1 MTSHLVPGRLRALCL
16 ALIVVGI
23 AGSAGERAWAQGTAP
38 VLRLS
43 PEEAVAS
50 ALDHNLA
57 LRGARLGPQL
67 ADLDVNVAR
76 TAWTPQLSTR
86 FVNIDS
92 QAPPTS
98 PFDQTQPALL
108 DRQVTSELGLAQ
120 QLPWGTAYR
129 VGWTGARRSNSS
141 FLARFRPELSS
152 GATATLIQPLL
163 KGLTFD
169 AARASR
175 DVSLR
180 NRDIAAADLDT
191 ALASTRRE
199 VLSAYWTWVYARQLL
214 GVRQQ
219 SLSLAATLLE
229 GNRRRIAVGA
239 MATVDAIEA
248 EAEVARRSE
257 AIIIAEKDVANAED
271 QVRLLIFDPGDPR
284 YRDALEPDGR
294 LDDTVAAPP
303 ADIVERALAGRQDLR
318 TIRQLVEVDQITV
331 RQSRNDAL
339 PDATLRVDYSLRATG
354 GTELLRDTAVT
365 GAVTG
370 SVQRSFASVLDDLA
384 RSRYPTWSVELA
396 VSYPLGTAKAEAS
409 TARAVIA
416 QRRREASLAAAEQQ
430 TVTEV
435 TAAQREVS
443 ANAKRLDST
452 AIAVTLSERRLDA
465 EERKF
470 TVGLSTSFFVFQ
482 AQRDLASAREA
493 QLRSALDHRLSWV
506 DLEAIQTIPVRGT
519 SAASANVPR

>member
-1 MTSHLVPGRLRALCL
+1 MRSHRVAERRRVFWL
-16 ALIVVGI
+16 ALVVIGVVG
-23 AGSAGERAWAQGTAP
+23 AAGERASAQVPAP

-43 PEEAVAS
+43 PQEAVAS
-50 ALDHNLA
+50 ALEHNLV
-57 LRGARLGPQL
+57 LKGARLGPQL

-76 TAWTPQLSTR
+76 TVWTPQFSTR
-86 FVNIDS
+86 LVNSDS
-92 QAPPTS
+92 ETPPSS
-98 PFDQTQPALL
+98 PFDQTQAALL
-108 DRQVTSELGLAQ
+108 DRQVVSEVALAQ
-120 QLPWGTAYR
+120 QLPWGTSYR

-141 FLARFRPELSS
+141 FLARFRPELSA

-180 NRDIAAADLDT
+180 NRDIAAAEFDT

-199 VLSAYWTWVYARQLL
+199 VLNAYWTWVYARELL

-257 AIIIAEKDVANAED
+257 AIIIAEKEVANTED
-271 QVRLLIFDPGDPR
+271 LVRMLIFDPGDPR

-303 ADIVERALAGRQDLR
+303 DDIVERALAGRQDLR
-318 TIRQLVEVDQITV
+318 TIRRLVEVDQINV

-339 PDATLRVDYSLRATG
+339 PDATLRVDYSLRASG
-354 GTELLRDTAVT
+354 GTELLRETAVQWC
-365 GAVTG
+365 GDR
-370 SVQRSFASVLDDLA
+370 QRS
-384 RSRYPTWSVELA
+384 TELC
-396 VSYPLGTAKAEAS
+396 
-409 TARAVIA
+409 
-416 QRRREASLAAAEQQ
+416 
-430 TVTEV
+430 
-435 TAAQREVS
+435 VS
-443 ANAKRLDST
+443 AR
-452 AIAVTLSERRLDA
+452 
-465 EERKF
+465 
-470 TVGLSTSFFVFQ
+470 
-482 AQRDLASAREA
+482 
-493 QLRSALDHRLSWV
+493 
-506 DLEAIQTIPVRGT
+506 
-519 SAASANVPR
+519 

>member
-1 MTSHLVPGRLRALCL
+1 MRSHLEAEGWRVGLRT
-16 ALIVVGI
+16 LIVIGV
-23 AGSAGERAWAQGTAP
+23 AGFAGERASAQVPA
-38 VLRLS
+38 VVSRLS
-43 PEEAVAS
+43 PEQAVAS
-50 ALDHNLA
+50 ALEHNLV

-76 TAWTPQLSTR
+76 TVWTPQLSTR
-86 FVNIDS
+86 FVNSDS
-92 QAPPTS
+92 QTPPAN

-108 DRQVTSELGLAQ
+108 DHQLVSEVGFAQ
-120 QLPWGTAYR
+120 QLPWGTSYR
-129 VGWTGARRSNSS
+129 VGWSGARRSNSS
-141 FLARFRPELSS
+141 FLVRFRPELSS
-152 GATATLIQPLL
+152 GATATVIQPLL

-169 AARASR
+169 AARAAR

-180 NRDIAAADLDT
+180 NRDIAAAGFDT

-214 GVRQQ
+214 VVRQQ

-239 MATVDAIEA
+239 MATVDAVEA

-257 AIIIAEKDVANAED
+257 AIIIAEKEVANSED
-271 QVRLLIFDPGDPR
+271 RVRLLIFDPGDPR

-294 LDDTVAAPP
+294 LDDPVAASPD
-303 ADIVERALAGRQDLR
+303 DIVERALAGRQDLR
-318 TIRQLVEVDQITV
+318 TIRQLVEVDQINV

-339 PDATLRVDYSLRATG
+339 PDATVRVDYSLRASG

-365 GAVTG
+365 GVVTG

-384 RSRYPTWSVELA
+384 RTRYPTWSVELA
-396 VSYPLGTAKAEAS
+396 VSYPLGTARAEAS
-409 TARAVIA
+409 TARAVVA
-416 QRRREASLAAAEQQ
+416 QRQREAALAAAEQQ
-430 TVTEV
+430 MVTEV
-435 TAAQREVS
+435 TAARREVS
-443 ANAKRLDST
+443 TNEKRLDST
-452 AIAVTLSERRLDA
+452 AIAVSLSERRLDA

-493 QLRSALDHRLSWV
+493 QLRSALDHRLSSV
-506 DLEAIQTIPVRGT
+506 DLEAIQTIPVRSTTAT
-519 SAASANVPR
+519 SPALR

>member
-1 MTSHLVPGRLRALCL
+1 MRSHRVANRRRVFWL
-16 ALIVVGI
+16 ALVVVGVV
-23 AGSAGERAWAQGTAP
+23 GLAGERASAQVP

-57 LRGARLGPQL
+57 LKGARLGPQL
-67 ADLDVNVAR
+67 ADLDVNVAQ

-92 QAPPTS
+92 QTPPAS

-108 DRQVTSELGLAQ
+108 DRQVASELALAQ
-120 QLPWGTAYR
+120 QLPWGTSYR

-141 FLARFRPELSS
+141 FLARFRPELSA

-163 KGLTFD
+163 RGLTFD

-175 DVSLR
+175 DANLR
-180 NRDIAAADLDT
+180 NRDIAASGLDS

-199 VLSAYWTWVYARQLL
+199 VLNAYWTWVYARGLL
-214 GVRQQ
+214 DLRQQ

-229 GNRRRIAVGA
+229 DNRRRIAVGA
-239 MATVDAIEA
+239 MASVDAIEA

-257 AIIIAEKDVANAED
+257 AIIIAEKEVANAED
-271 QVRLLIFDPGDPR
+271 RVRLLIFEPGDPR
-284 YRDALEPDGR
+284 YRNALEPDGR
-294 LDDTVAAPP
+294 LDDIVAAPP
-303 ADIVERALAGRQDLR
+303 DDIVERALAGRQDLR
-318 TIRQLVEVDQITV
+318 TIRSLVEVDRITV
-331 RQSRNDAL
+331 RQARNDAL
-339 PDATLRVDYSLRATG
+339 PDATVRVDYSLRASG
-354 GTELLRDTAVT
+354 GTELLRDTGFS

-384 RSRYPTWSVELA
+384 RTRYPTWSVELA
-396 VSYPLGTAKAEAS
+396 VSYPLGTARAEAAA
-409 TARAVIA
+409 ARATVA
-416 QRRREASLAAAEQQ
+416 QQQREASLAAAEQQ
-430 TVTEV
+430 MVTEV
-435 TAAQREVS
+435 TAARREVS
-443 ANAKRLDST
+443 TNEKRLDST
-452 AIAVTLSERRLDA
+452 AIAVALSERRLDA

-519 SAASANVPR
+519 SVTSAPKAVP